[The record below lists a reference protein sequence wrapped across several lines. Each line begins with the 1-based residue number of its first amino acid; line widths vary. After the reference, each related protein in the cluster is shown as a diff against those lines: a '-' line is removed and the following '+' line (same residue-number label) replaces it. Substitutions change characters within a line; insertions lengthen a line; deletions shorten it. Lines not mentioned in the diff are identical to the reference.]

1 MVRVPWKAQAMGK
14 RTSAIVEHVDLCL
27 LLTNTCNIPCVRQSI
42 SQWVHAMN
50 DFDFVP

>member
-27 LLTNTCNIPCVRQSI
+27 LLTIPATS
-42 SQWVHAMN
+42 HASVNLFLSGFM
-50 DFDFVP
+50 P